1 MADYPDLFSQHILI
15 EFHVFEQMV
24 NNLELSLMDTQV
36 HIHQLTE
43 IVNLLTLQQIF
54 QLMMR
59 RLVILEIFYFHPI
72 LNQMKEIQR

>member
-1 MADYPDLFSQHILI
+1 MADYQDLFSQHILI

-43 IVNLLTLQQIF
+43 IVNLLTLQQTF
-54 QLMMR
+54 QVMMR